1 MNQERG
7 LQGSATSLRVT
18 CPSATSITHTRW
30 VCVASTTTK
39 WPLINLGVGLGAVP
53 VLEVDYVWGASCND
67 RTSLWDIQDPLPLS
81 PCLPRGVPLR
91 AMGRSPALDQ
101 QDGFPVWPPSIALL
115 FMIPSGSWLKKKNRF
130 YQVATSYFCA
140 SKNLK
145 RRLKLNTSFIPNS
158 QFRREQLTAS
168 CCVKL
173 LPSWLKIQLM
183 ESSDLPAVRI
193 FLCQEP
199 YNDIMLPAT
208 LSCLDCLRQNFS
220 L

>member
-1 MNQERG
+1 MSPDIPWCPLGGGGGTKITPAWEPLLWMNQERG

-18 CPSATSITHTRW
+18 CPSATTITHTRW
-30 VCVASTTTK
+30 VCVASTTK

-115 FMIPSGSWLKKKNRF
+115 FMIPSGSWLKKKK
-130 YQVATSYFCA
+130 S
-140 SKNLK
+140 
-145 RRLKLNTSFIPNS
+145 
-158 QFRREQLTAS
+158 
-168 CCVKL
+168 L
-173 LPSWLKIQLM
+173 LPGGYKL
-183 ESSDLPAVRI
+183 
-193 FLCQEP
+193 FLCIQKPEKKAQVEYFIHSKFP
-199 YNDIMLPAT
+199 IQKRTVN
-208 LSCLDCLRQNFS
+208 S
-220 L
+220 LLLC